1 MKQTKFVII
10 AAGLLGIIACFLP
23 YISEGPISMSMW
35 DFRKIPSG
43 SSGLINGP
51 KQVYIA
57 LALFAIPAVLAA
69 TALAS
74 RLQRALA
81 GVALGSFLLTF
92 VLELVRKGMTGES
105 GMSTA
110 MGGKLVF
117 LAAVVG
123 LVASIVAVAK
133 PEEA

>member
-1 MKQTKFVII
+1 MKQTKFVLI

-23 YISEGPISMSMW
+23 YISEGPISLSMW
-35 DFRKIPSG
+35 DFRKMPGG

-57 LALFAIPAVLAA
+57 LVAFAIPAVLAA

-81 GVALGSFLLTF
+81 GVAAVSFLATF
-92 VLELVRKGMTGES
+92 ALELVRKGMSGE
-105 GMSTA
+105 GGVSTA

-117 LAAVVG
+117 LAALVG

-133 PEEA
+133 PEQA